1 MDKRKAWR
9 EQEERLVARWNA
21 AAERYRIVQAEIA
34 RQQPSAGDDGPGA
47 ALLLEAQAAQ
57 AEIEAVRRQ
66 VARLKVEFTSGK
78 RY

>member
-9 EQEERLVARWNA
+9 EQEQLLVARWNA
-21 AAERYRIVQAEIA
+21 AASRYQAVQAEITQAGGESTSQELVTKANSA
-34 RQQPSAGDDGPGA
+34 R
-47 ALLLEAQAAQ
+47 
-57 AEIEAVRRQ
+57 AEMEAVRRQ